1 MKKLTLWVTATCDF
15 SRFDDIDM
23 TAGEELV
30 LNPNG
35 GAIAMFTT
43 TRVVYSDGNYQINR
57 RLVENI
63 FDKRED
69 GTRYCL
75 GDIMRFS
82 KNALGSQI
90 NKLNFI
96 LLGDPSMKLA
106 YPEHRM
112 EITEV
117 NGQKAS
123 EQIQLKAMSY
133 VTMKGR
139 VLDLDTDETETSFTG
154 LIYPTV
160 YDSEYIITA
169 VDNDNTCNPMVFK
182 SRTKKLFTGCDSIK
196 NGEFEFSF
204 IVPKDISYSME
215 TGMVN
220 LYARAAD
227 GREGQ
232 GYFDNYILG
241 GTSDDIITDTIGPTI
256 NALYLNSSS
265 FRNGDVVNSTP
276 YFFADMED
284 ESGINATGT
293 AIGHDI
299 TITIYGENSSV
310 KYILNDYYSTYAG
323 SSKRGY
329 VQYSIPALED
339 GKYTLEFKVWDVF
352 NNSSSAAVE
361 FEVNGNAEPVIF
373 DLRSNINPVRDDVK
387 FLLSHNR
394 PETNLDVTIQVF
406 TQMGQCVWQNRI
418 SGTSEFMESFPVEWD
433 LRTSSGQRVLP
444 GIYIYR
450 AYLSCDGENYATKSK
465 KLIVVGQ

>member
-1 MKKLTLWVTATCDF
+1 MLSDAESITMKKLPLWVTATCDF

-23 TAGEELV
+23 TAGEALV

-154 LIYPTV
+154 LIYPTI
-160 YDSEYIITA
+160 YDSEDIITA
-169 VDNDNTCNPMVFK
+169 VDNDNTGNPMVFK

-196 NGEFEFSF
+196 NGEFEFSC
-204 IVPKDISYSME
+204 IVPKDISDSME

-241 GTSDDIITDTIGPTI
+241 GTSDDIITDTR
-256 NALYLNSSS
+256 SEE
-265 FRNGDVVNSTP
+265 RRV
-276 YFFADMED
+276 
-284 ESGINATGT
+284 
-293 AIGHDI
+293 
-299 TITIYGENSSV
+299 
-310 KYILNDYYSTYAG
+310 
-323 SSKRGY
+323 
-329 VQYSIPALED
+329 
-339 GKYTLEFKVWDVF
+339 GKE
-352 NNSSSAAVE
+352 
-361 FEVNGNAEPVIF
+361 
-373 DLRSNINPVRDDVK
+373 
-387 FLLSHNR
+387 
-394 PETNLDVTIQVF
+394 
-406 TQMGQCVWQNRI
+406 C
-418 SGTSEFMESFPVEWD
+418 
-433 LRTSSGQRVLP
+433 
-444 GIYIYR
+444 
-450 AYLSCDGENYATKSK
+450 
-465 KLIVVGQ
+465 